1 MVQPQPDGPMQ
12 WDMSGEE
19 SGGTL
24 RVPPELAANEVVT
37 RLLSDNQQLRGRACS
52 EVVMPCLFLI
62 ENIRETLKQHLTMK
76 ITTGDRI
83 PFLPVVFSCSI
94 FDPCCILLTSAPSQ
108 IRPFVL
114 QKR

>member
-1 MVQPQPDGPMQ
+1 MFAGMVQPQPDGPMQ

-52 EVVMPCLFLI
+52 EVMTPCLFLM
-62 ENIRETLKQHLTMK
+62 ENIRETLKQHLQVK
-76 ITTGDRI
+76 ITTLDKHSVDAE
-83 PFLPVVFSCSI
+83 FFFTCSI
-94 FDPCCILLTSAPSQ
+94 S
-108 IRPFVL
+108 L
-114 QKR
+114 QYF